1 MTNNSTLGASVGEY
15 VTIGTLETESVK
27 PGSKL
32 EQVLGTAV
40 DTNTLTVRANG
51 NNDGFGLRFNHASGE
66 AVNVC
71 YNVAAIP
78 LIGKNSLIGVY
89 GSDCGEYGVPKFRD
103 DLDLLN
109 RFDYYGWY
117 WYGGV
122 GVVQKRVVLGKCAVS
137 RFVLGYN

>member
-1 MTNNSTLGASVGEY
+1 
-15 VTIGTLETESVK
+15 
-27 PGSKL
+27 
-32 EQVLGTAV
+32 
-40 DTNTLTVRANG
+40 
-51 NNDGFGLRFNHASGE
+51 
-66 AVNVC
+66 
-71 YNVAAIP
+71 
-78 LIGKNSLIGVY
+78 
-89 GSDCGEYGVPKFRD
+89 VPKFRD